1 MVDNSQKIAVLDVFR
16 FIGAVIVVL
25 VHYELIFGQFIVWG
39 ALGTTALSWFFMVS
53 GFVLSYVYP
62 SLSGWAATK
71 QFYKFRIIRIYPA
84 YAFAILVSS
93 TFVWLSYLSVGEA
106 FFVEAHRPFQITY
119 DLPEVKDTSFFL
131 IATLRHYLFTQ
142 SISGIETL
150 KLLFN
155 GPLWSLV
162 LEAYF
167 YLCFPLFLILLRKV
181 TTYKRVF
188 AVFIAGYLMQFGLIA
203 FFLPEAEYYDLATLN
218 VPVYT
223 NPIIRF
229 VEFVFGMLIYR
240 LFALSGIDKD
250 KGKVNLIPLLISIV
264 VYLFVI
270 WFGENYVPYQYSSF
284 FVAIPAVA
292 VLVYCMLNL
301 QWYPKG
307 ATLKLCELLGGL
319 SYIIYCLHWPFMEMV
334 QYFNLLPESWP
345 YQLHLPVL
353 ASILIGISY
362 LVYHFLEFPLRRKM
376 YKLLI
381 KKNKECNGA
390 CKSSLL

>member
-16 FIGAVIVVL
+16 FVGAIIVVF

-39 ALGTTALSWFFMVS
+39 ALGTTSLSWFFMVS

-62 SLSGWAATK
+62 SLQGWAATK
-71 QFYKFRIIRIYPA
+71 KFYKFRIIRIYPA
-84 YAFAILVSS
+84 YAFAIFISS

-106 FFVEAHRPFQITY
+106 FFIEAHRPFQITY

-131 IATLRHYLFTQ
+131 IATIRHYVFTQ
-142 SISGIETL
+142 SISSVETL

-167 YLCFPLFLILLRKV
+167 YLCFPLFLILLRNV
-181 TTYKRVF
+181 NSYKRVF
-188 AVFIAGYLMQFGLIA
+188 AVFIAGYAIQFGLIA
-203 FFLPEAEYYDLATLN
+203 YFLPEAEYYDLATLN

-229 VEFVFGMLIYR
+229 VEFVFGMLIYKIFV
-240 LFALSGIDKD
+240 LNGIDKG
-250 KGKVNLIPLLISIV
+250 KGKINLLPLLVSIL
-264 VYLFVI
+264 VYLAVI

-292 VLVYCMLNL
+292 ALVYCMLNL
-301 QWYPKG
+301 QWYPTG
-307 ATLKLCELLGGL
+307 ATLQFCELLGGL
-319 SYIIYCLHWPFMEMV
+319 SYVIYCLHWPYMEMA

-345 YQLHLPVL
+345 YQLHLAVL
-353 ASILIGISY
+353 VSILIGLSY

-381 KKNKECNGA
+381 KKQ
-390 CKSSLL
+390 

>member
-1 MVDNSQKIAVLDVFR
+1 MVDNSRKIPVLDVFR
-16 FIGAVIVVL
+16 FVGAVIVVF

-62 SLSGWAATK
+62 SLQGWAATK

-84 YAFAILVSS
+84 YAFAIFVSS
-93 TFVWLSYLSVGEA
+93 TFVWLSYLAVGEA

-131 IATLRHYLFTQ
+131 IATIRHYLFTQ
-142 SISGIETL
+142 SISSIETL

-181 TTYKRVF
+181 TTYKRVL
-188 AVFIAGYLMQFGLIA
+188 AVFIAGYVMQFFLIA
-203 FFLPEAEYYDLATLN
+203 YFLPEAEYYDLATLN

-223 NPIIRF
+223 NPVIRF

-240 LFALSGIDKD
+240 LFALAGIDKD
-250 KGKVNLIPLLISIV
+250 KGKVNLLPLVIAIL
-264 VYLFVI
+264 VYLGVI

-301 QWYPKG
+301 QWYPTG
-307 ATLKLCELLGGL
+307 GTLKFCELLGGL
-319 SYIIYCLHWPFMEMV
+319 SYVIYCLHWPYMEMV

-345 YQLHLPVL
+345 YQIHLPVL
-353 ASILIGISY
+353 AAILIGISY
-362 LVYHFLEFPLRRKM
+362 LVYRFLEFPLRRKM
-376 YKLLI
+376 YKWLI
-381 KKNKECNGA
+381 KKQ
-390 CKSSLL
+390 

>member
-16 FIGAVIVVL
+16 FVGAIIVVF

-39 ALGTTALSWFFMVS
+39 ALGTTSLSWFFMVS

-62 SLSGWAATK
+62 SLQGWAATK
-71 QFYKFRIIRIYPA
+71 KFYKFRIIRIYPA
-84 YAFAILVSS
+84 YAFAIFISS
-93 TFVWLSYLSVGEA
+93 TFVWLSYLSVGEV
-106 FFVEAHRPFQITY
+106 FFIEAHRPFQITY

-131 IATLRHYLFTQ
+131 IATIRHYVFTQ
-142 SISGIETL
+142 SISSVETL

-167 YLCFPLFLILLRKV
+167 YLCFPLFLILLRNV
-181 TTYKRVF
+181 NSYKRVF
-188 AVFIAGYLMQFGLIA
+188 AVFIAGYAIQFGLIEY
-203 FFLPEAEYYDLATLN
+203 FLPEAEYYDLATLN

-229 VEFVFGMLIYR
+229 VEFVFGMLIYKIFV
-240 LFALSGIDKD
+240 LNGIDKG
-250 KGKVNLIPLLISIV
+250 KGKINLLPLLVSIL
-264 VYLFVI
+264 VYLAVI

-292 VLVYCMLNL
+292 ALVYCMLNL
-301 QWYPKG
+301 QWYPTG
-307 ATLKLCELLGGL
+307 ATLQFCELLGGL
-319 SYIIYCLHWPFMEMV
+319 SYVIYCLHWPYMEMA

-345 YQLHLPVL
+345 YQLHLAVL
-353 ASILIGISY
+353 VSILIGLSY

-381 KKNKECNGA
+381 KKQ
-390 CKSSLL
+390 

>member
-1 MVDNSQKIAVLDVFR
+1 MVDNSRKIPVLDVFR
-16 FIGAVIVVL
+16 FVGAVIVVC

-62 SLSGWAATK
+62 TLRGWTDTK

-93 TFVWLSYLSVGEA
+93 SFVWLSYRAVGEV
-106 FFVEAHRPFQITY
+106 FFAEVQRPFQITY
-119 DLPEVKDTSFFL
+119 DLPAVKDTSFFF
-131 IATLRHYLFTQ
+131 IATIRHLLFTQ
-142 SISGIETL
+142 SISSIETY

-167 YLCFPLFLILLRKV
+167 YLCFPLFLILLKNV
-181 TTYKRVF
+181 NTYRRVF
-188 AVFIAGYLMQFGLIA
+188 AVFIAGYVMQFGLIA

-223 NPIIRF
+223 NPVIRF
-229 VEFVFGMLIYR
+229 VEFVFGMLIYK
-240 LFALSGIDKD
+240 LFALNGIDKD
-250 KGKVNLIPLLISIV
+250 KGRVDLLPLLASIF
-264 VYLFVI
+264 VYLFFI

-284 FVAIPAVA
+284 FVVIPAVA
-292 VLVYCMLNL
+292 VMVYCMLNL
-301 QWYPKG
+301 QWYPTG
-307 ATLKLCELLGGL
+307 RTLKFCELLGGL
-319 SYIIYCLHWPFMEMV
+319 SYVIYCLHWPYMEMV

-353 ASILIGISY
+353 TGILIGLSY
-362 LVYHFLEFPLRRKM
+362 LVYRFLEFPLRRKM

-381 KKNKECNGA
+381 KKP
-390 CKSSLL
+390 

>member
-1 MVDNSQKIAVLDVFR
+1 MLDVFR
-16 FIGAVIVVL
+16 FVGALIVVC

-62 SLSGWAATK
+62 QLQGWAETK

-84 YAFAILVSS
+84 YAFAIFVSS
-93 TFVWLSYLSVGEA
+93 TFVWLSYLAVGEA

-131 IATLRHYLFTQ
+131 IATIRHYLFTQ
-142 SISGIETL
+142 SISSIETL

-167 YLCFPLFLILLRKV
+167 YLCFPLFLILLKNVNSYRS
-181 TTYKRVF
+181 VF
-188 AVFIAGYLMQFGLIA
+188 AVFVGGYIMQFALIA
-203 FFLPEAEYYDLATLN
+203 YFLPEAEYYDLATLN

-229 VEFVFGMLIYR
+229 VEFVFGMLIYK
-240 LFALSGIDKD
+240 LFALNGIDKD
-250 KGKVNLIPLLISIV
+250 RGRVSLPPLIVAIL
-264 VYLFVI
+264 VYLFFI
-270 WFGENYVPYQYSSF
+270 WWGENYVPYQYSSF
-284 FVAIPAVA
+284 FVVIPAVA
-292 VLVYCMLNL
+292 VMVYCMLNL
-301 QWYPKG
+301 QWYPTG
-307 ATLKLCELLGGL
+307 GMLKFCELLGGL
-319 SYIIYCLHWPFMEMV
+319 SYVIYCLHWPYMEMV

-353 ASILIGISY
+353 AGILIFLSW
-362 LVYHFLEFPLRRKM
+362 LVYRFLEFPLRRTM
-376 YKLLI
+376 YRLMI
-381 KKNKECNGA
+381 KKR
-390 CKSSLL
+390 

>member
-1 MVDNSQKIAVLDVFR
+1 MIDVFR
-16 FIGAVIVVL
+16 FVGAVIVVL

-62 SLSGWAATK
+62 SLQGWVATK

-106 FFVEAHRPFQITY
+106 FFAEAHRPFQITY

-131 IATLRHYLFTQ
+131 IATIRHYLFTQ
-142 SISGIETL
+142 SISSIETL

-167 YLCFPLFLILLRKV
+167 YLCFPLFLILLRNV
-181 TTYKRVF
+181 NSYKRVF
-188 AVFIAGYLMQFGLIA
+188 AVFIAGYAMQFGLIA
-203 FFLPEAEYYDLATLN
+203 YFLPEAEYYDLATLN

-229 VEFVFGMLIYR
+229 VEFVFGMLIYKI
-240 LFALSGIDKD
+240 FALSGIDKD
-250 KGKVNLIPLLISIV
+250 KGKVNLLPLIIAILI
-264 VYLFVI
+264 YLAVI

-292 VLVYCMLNL
+292 FLVYCMLNL
-301 QWYPKG
+301 QWYPTG
-307 ATLKLCELLGGL
+307 ATLKFCELLGGL
-319 SYIIYCLHWPFMEMV
+319 SYIIYCLHWPYMEMI

-353 ASILIGISY
+353 TGILIGLSY

-381 KKNKECNGA
+381 GKK
-390 CKSSLL
+390 

>member
-16 FIGAVIVVL
+16 FVGAIIVVF

-39 ALGTTALSWFFMVS
+39 ALGTTSLSWFFMVS

-62 SLSGWAATK
+62 SLQGWAATK
-71 QFYKFRIIRIYPA
+71 KFYKFRIIRIYPA
-84 YAFAILVSS
+84 YAFAIFISS
-93 TFVWLSYLSVGEA
+93 TFVWLSYLSVGEV
-106 FFVEAHRPFQITY
+106 FFIEAHRPFQITY

-131 IATLRHYLFTQ
+131 IATIRHYVFTQ
-142 SISGIETL
+142 SISSVETL

-167 YLCFPLFLILLRKV
+167 YLCFPLFLILLRNV
-181 TTYKRVF
+181 NSYKRVF
-188 AVFIAGYLMQFGLIA
+188 AVFIAGYAIQFGLIA
-203 FFLPEAEYYDLATLN
+203 YFLPEAEYYDLATLN

-229 VEFVFGMLIYR
+229 VEFVFGMLIYKIFV
-240 LFALSGIDKD
+240 LNGIDKG
-250 KGKVNLIPLLISIV
+250 KGKINLLPLLVSIL
-264 VYLFVI
+264 VYLAVI

-292 VLVYCMLNL
+292 ALVYCMLNL
-301 QWYPKG
+301 QWYPTG
-307 ATLKLCELLGGL
+307 ATLQFCELLGGL
-319 SYIIYCLHWPFMEMV
+319 SYVIYCLHWPYMEMA

-345 YQLHLPVL
+345 YQLHLAVL
-353 ASILIGISY
+353 VSILIGLSY

-381 KKNKECNGA
+381 KKQ
-390 CKSSLL
+390 

>member
-1 MVDNSQKIAVLDVFR
+1 MVDNSRKIPVLDVFR
-16 FIGAVIVVL
+16 FVGAVIVVF

-62 SLSGWAATK
+62 SLRGWAEIR

-93 TFVWLSYLSVGEA
+93 TFVWLSYMAVGEA

-119 DLPEVKDTSFFL
+119 DLPEEKDSSFFL
-131 IATLRHYLFTQ
+131 IATIRHYLFAQ
-142 SISGIETL
+142 SISSIETL

-167 YLCFPLFLILLRKV
+167 YLCFPLFLILLKNV
-181 TTYKRVF
+181 NTYKRVF
-188 AVFIAGYLMQFGLIA
+188 AVLIGGYIMQFLLIA
-203 FFLPEAEYYDLATLN
+203 YFLPEAEYYDLATLN

-223 NPIIRF
+223 NPVIRF

-240 LFALSGIDKD
+240 IFALSGIDKD
-250 KGKVNLIPLLISIV
+250 DGKVNLVPLLISIC
-264 VYLFVI
+264 VYLAVI
-270 WFGENYVPYQYSSF
+270 WFGQNYVPYQYSSF

-292 VLVYCMLNL
+292 VLVYCMLSL
-301 QWYPKG
+301 QWYPTG
-307 ATLKLCELLGGL
+307 GTLKFCELLGGL
-319 SYIIYCLHWPFMEMV
+319 SYIIYCLHWPYMEMV

-345 YQLHLPVL
+345 HQLHLPVL
-353 ASILIGISY
+353 VSLLVCLSY
-362 LVYHFLEFPLRRKM
+362 LVYRFLELPLRRKM

-381 KKNKECNGA
+381 KKH
-390 CKSSLL
+390 

>member
-1 MVDNSQKIAVLDVFR
+1 MVDNSQKIAVLDIFR
-16 FIGAVIVVL
+16 FVGAVIVVF

-39 ALGTTALSWFFMVS
+39 ALGTTSLSWFFMVS

-62 SLSGWAATK
+62 SLQGWVATK
-71 QFYKFRIIRIYPA
+71 KFYKFRIIRIYPA
-84 YAFAILVSS
+84 YAFAIFISS

-106 FFVEAHRPFQITY
+106 FFIEAHRPFQITY

-131 IATLRHYLFTQ
+131 IATIRHYVFTQ
-142 SISGIETL
+142 SISSIETL

-167 YLCFPLFLILLRKV
+167 YLCFPLFLILLRNV
-181 TTYKRVF
+181 NSYKRVF
-188 AVFIAGYLMQFGLIA
+188 AVFIAGYAIQFGLIEY
-203 FFLPEAEYYDLATLN
+203 FLPEAEYYDLATLN

-229 VEFVFGMLIYR
+229 VEFVFGMLIYKIFV
-240 LFALSGIDKD
+240 LNGIDKG
-250 KGKVNLIPLLISIV
+250 KGKINLLPLLVSIL
-264 VYLFVI
+264 VYLAVI

-292 VLVYCMLNL
+292 ALVYCMLNL
-301 QWYPKG
+301 QWYPTG
-307 ATLKLCELLGGL
+307 ATLQFCELLGGL
-319 SYIIYCLHWPFMEMV
+319 SYVIYCLHWPYMEMV

-345 YQLHLPVL
+345 YQLHLAVL
-353 ASILIGISY
+353 VSILIGLSY

-381 KKNKECNGA
+381 KRQ
-390 CKSSLL
+390 

>member
-16 FIGAVIVVL
+16 FVGAIIVVF

-39 ALGTTALSWFFMVS
+39 ALGTTSLSWFFMVS

-62 SLSGWAATK
+62 SLQGWAATK
-71 QFYKFRIIRIYPA
+71 KFYKFRIIRIYPA
-84 YAFAILVSS
+84 YAFAIFISS
-93 TFVWLSYLSVGEA
+93 TFVWLSYLSVGEV
-106 FFVEAHRPFQITY
+106 FFIEAHRPFQITY

-131 IATLRHYLFTQ
+131 IATIRHYVFTQ
-142 SISGIETL
+142 SISSVETL

-167 YLCFPLFLILLRKV
+167 YLCFPLFLILLRNV
-181 TTYKRVF
+181 NSYKRVF
-188 AVFIAGYLMQFGLIA
+188 AVFIAGYAIQFGLIEY
-203 FFLPEAEYYDLATLN
+203 FLPEAEYYDLATLN

-223 NPIIRF
+223 NPIIRY
-229 VEFVFGMLIYR
+229 VEFVLGMLIYKIFV
-240 LFALSGIDKD
+240 LNGIDKG
-250 KGKVNLIPLLISIV
+250 KGKINLLPLLVSIL
-264 VYLFVI
+264 VYLAVI

-292 VLVYCMLNL
+292 ALVYCMLNL
-301 QWYPKG
+301 QWYPTG
-307 ATLKLCELLGGL
+307 ATLQFCELLGGL
-319 SYIIYCLHWPFMEMV
+319 SYVIYCLHWPYMEMA

-345 YQLHLPVL
+345 YQLHLAVL
-353 ASILIGISY
+353 VSILIGLSY

-381 KKNKECNGA
+381 KKQ
-390 CKSSLL
+390 

>member
-16 FIGAVIVVL
+16 FVGAIIVVF

-39 ALGTTALSWFFMVS
+39 ALGTTSLSWFFMVS

-62 SLSGWAATK
+62 SLQGWAATK
-71 QFYKFRIIRIYPA
+71 KFYKFRIIRIYPA
-84 YAFAILVSS
+84 YAFAIFISS

-106 FFVEAHRPFQITY
+106 FFIEAHRPFQITY

-131 IATLRHYLFTQ
+131 IATIRHYVFTQ
-142 SISGIETL
+142 SISSVETL

-167 YLCFPLFLILLRKV
+167 YLCFPLFLILLRNV
-181 TTYKRVF
+181 NSYKRVF
-188 AVFIAGYLMQFGLIA
+188 AVFIAGYAIQFGLIA
-203 FFLPEAEYYDLATLN
+203 YFLPEAEYYDLATLN

-229 VEFVFGMLIYR
+229 VEFVFGMLIYKIFV
-240 LFALSGIDKD
+240 LNGIDKG
-250 KGKVNLIPLLISIV
+250 KGKINLLPLLVSIL
-264 VYLFVI
+264 VYLAVI

-292 VLVYCMLNL
+292 ALVYCMLNL
-301 QWYPKG
+301 QWYPTG
-307 ATLKLCELLGGL
+307 ATLQFCELLGGL
-319 SYIIYCLHWPFMEMV
+319 SYVIYCLHWPYMEMA

-345 YQLHLPVL
+345 YQLHLAVL
-353 ASILIGISY
+353 VSILIGLSY
-362 LVYHFLEFPLRRKM
+362 LVYRFLEFPLRRKM

-381 KKNKECNGA
+381 KKQ
-390 CKSSLL
+390 

>member
-16 FIGAVIVVL
+16 FVGAIIVVF

-39 ALGTTALSWFFMVS
+39 ALGTTSLSWFFMVS

-62 SLSGWAATK
+62 SLQGWAATK
-71 QFYKFRIIRIYPA
+71 KFYKFRIIRIYPA
-84 YAFAILVSS
+84 YAFAIFISS

-106 FFVEAHRPFQITY
+106 FFIEAHRPFQITY

-131 IATLRHYLFTQ
+131 IATIRHYVFTQ
-142 SISGIETL
+142 SISSVETL

-167 YLCFPLFLILLRKV
+167 YLCFPLFLILLRNV
-181 TTYKRVF
+181 NSYKRVF
-188 AVFIAGYLMQFGLIA
+188 AVFIAGYAIQFGLIEY
-203 FFLPEAEYYDLATLN
+203 FLPEAEYYDLATLN

-229 VEFVFGMLIYR
+229 VEFVFGMLIYKIFV
-240 LFALSGIDKD
+240 LNGIDKG
-250 KGKVNLIPLLISIV
+250 KGKINLLPLLVSIL
-264 VYLFVI
+264 VYLAVI

-292 VLVYCMLNL
+292 ALVYCMLNL
-301 QWYPKG
+301 QWYPTG
-307 ATLKLCELLGGL
+307 ATLQFCELLGGL
-319 SYIIYCLHWPFMEMV
+319 SYVIYCLHWPYMEMA

-345 YQLHLPVL
+345 YQLHLAVL
-353 ASILIGISY
+353 VSILIGLSY

-381 KKNKECNGA
+381 KKQ
-390 CKSSLL
+390 

>member
-1 MVDNSQKIAVLDVFR
+1 MVDNSRKIPVLDVFR
-16 FIGAVIVVL
+16 FVGALIVVC

-62 SLSGWAATK
+62 QLQGWVETK

-84 YAFAILVSS
+84 YAFAIFVSS
-93 TFVWLSYLSVGEA
+93 TFVWLSYLAVGEA
-106 FFVEAHRPFQITY
+106 FFAEAHRPFQITY

-131 IATLRHYLFTQ
+131 IATIRHYLFTQ
-142 SISGIETL
+142 SISSIETL

-167 YLCFPLFLILLRKV
+167 YLCFPLFLILLKNVNSYRS
-181 TTYKRVF
+181 VF
-188 AVFIAGYLMQFGLIA
+188 AVFVGGYIMQFGLIA

-229 VEFVFGMLIYR
+229 VEFVFGMLIYK
-240 LFALSGIDKD
+240 LFALNGIDKD
-250 KGKVNLIPLLISIV
+250 RGRVSLPPLVIAIL
-264 VYLFVI
+264 VYLFFI
-270 WFGENYVPYQYSSF
+270 WWGENYVPYQYSSF
-284 FVAIPAVA
+284 FVVIPAVA
-292 VLVYCMLNL
+292 VMVYCMLNL
-301 QWYPKG
+301 QWYPTG
-307 ATLKLCELLGGL
+307 RMLKFCELLGGL
-319 SYIIYCLHWPFMEMV
+319 SYVIYCLHWPYMEMV

-353 ASILIGISY
+353 AGILIFLSW
-362 LVYHFLEFPLRRKM
+362 LVYRFLEFPLRRKM
-376 YKLLI
+376 YRLLI
-381 KKNKECNGA
+381 KKR
-390 CKSSLL
+390 

>member
-16 FIGAVIVVL
+16 FVGAVIVVF
-25 VHYELIFGQFIVWG
+25 VHYELIFGKFIVWG

-62 SLSGWAATK
+62 SLQGWAATK

-84 YAFAILVSS
+84 YAFAIFVSS

-106 FFVEAHRPFQITY
+106 FFIEAHRPFQITY

-131 IATLRHYLFTQ
+131 IATIRHYVFTQ
-142 SISGIETL
+142 SISSIETL

-167 YLCFPLFLILLRKV
+167 YLCFPLFLILLRNV
-181 TTYKRVF
+181 NSYKRVF
-188 AVFIAGYLMQFGLIA
+188 AVFIAGYAMQFGLIA
-203 FFLPEAEYYDLATLN
+203 YFLPEAEYYDLATLN

-229 VEFVFGMLIYR
+229 VEFVFGMLIYKIFV
-240 LFALSGIDKD
+240 LNGIDKD
-250 KGKVNLIPLLISIV
+250 KGKINLLPLLISIL
-264 VYLFVI
+264 VYLVVI

-292 VLVYCMLNL
+292 ALVYCMLNL
-301 QWYPKG
+301 QWYPTG
-307 ATLKLCELLGGL
+307 ATLKFCELLGGL
-319 SYIIYCLHWPFMEMV
+319 SYVIYCLHWPYMEMV
-334 QYFNLLPESWP
+334 QYFNLLPESWS
-345 YQLHLPVL
+345 YQLHLAVL
-353 ASILIGISY
+353 ASILIGLSY

-381 KKNKECNGA
+381 KKQ
-390 CKSSLL
+390 

>member
-1 MVDNSQKIAVLDVFR
+1 MVDNSRKIPVLDVFR
-16 FIGAVIVVL
+16 FVGAVIVVF

-62 SLSGWAATK
+62 SLRGWAGIR

-84 YAFAILVSS
+84 YAFAILLSS
-93 TFVWLSYLSVGEA
+93 TFVWLSYRVVGEA
-106 FFVEAHRPFQITY
+106 FFTEVHRPFQLTY
-119 DLPEVKDTSFFL
+119 DLPGEKDTSFFL
-131 IATLRHYLFTQ
+131 IATIRHYLFAQ
-142 SISGIETL
+142 SISSIETL
-150 KLLFN
+150 KLVFN

-167 YLCFPLFLILLRKV
+167 YLCFPLFLLLLKNV
-181 TTYKRVF
+181 NTYRRVF
-188 AVFIAGYLMQFGLIA
+188 AVFAGGYIMQFLLIA
-203 FFLPEAEYYDLATLN
+203 WFLPETEYYDLATLN

-229 VEFVFGMLIYR
+229 VEFVFGMLIYKI
-240 LFALSGIDKD
+240 FALSGIDKD
-250 KGKVNLIPLLISIV
+250 KGKINLIPLLISIC
-264 VYLFVI
+264 VYLAVI

-301 QWYPKG
+301 QWYPTG
-307 ATLKLCELLGGL
+307 GTLKFCELLGGL
-319 SYIIYCLHWPFMEMV
+319 SYIIYCLHWPYMEMV

-345 YQLHLPVL
+345 YQLHLPLL
-353 ASILIGISY
+353 ASLLIGLSY
-362 LVYHFLEFPLRRKM
+362 LVYRFLELPLRRKM
-376 YKLLI
+376 YNVLI
-381 KKNKECNGA
+381 KKP
-390 CKSSLL
+390 

>member
-16 FIGAVIVVL
+16 FVGAVIVVF

-62 SLSGWAATK
+62 SLQGWAATK

-84 YAFAILVSS
+84 YAFAIFISS

-106 FFVEAHRPFQITY
+106 FFIEAHRPFQITY

-131 IATLRHYLFTQ
+131 IATIRHYVFTQ
-142 SISGIETL
+142 SISSVETL

-167 YLCFPLFLILLRKV
+167 YLCFPLFLILLRNV
-181 TTYKRVF
+181 NSYKRVF
-188 AVFIAGYLMQFGLIA
+188 AVFIAGYAMQFGLIA
-203 FFLPEAEYYDLATLN
+203 YFLPEAEYYDLATLN

-229 VEFVFGMLIYR
+229 VEFVFGMLIYKVFV
-240 LFALSGIDKD
+240 LNGIDKD
-250 KGKVNLIPLLISIV
+250 KGKINLQPLLISIL
-264 VYLFVI
+264 VYLAVI

-301 QWYPKG
+301 QWYPTG
-307 ATLKLCELLGGL
+307 ATLQFCELLGGL
-319 SYIIYCLHWPFMEMV
+319 SYVIYCLHWPYMEMA

-345 YQLHLPVL
+345 YQLHLAVL
-353 ASILIGISY
+353 VSILIGLSY

-381 KKNKECNGA
+381 KKQ
-390 CKSSLL
+390 

>member
-16 FIGAVIVVL
+16 FVGAIIVVF

-39 ALGTTALSWFFMVS
+39 ALGTTSLSWFFMVS

-62 SLSGWAATK
+62 SLQGWAATK
-71 QFYKFRIIRIYPA
+71 KFYKFRIIRIYPA
-84 YAFAILVSS
+84 YAFAIFISS
-93 TFVWLSYLSVGEA
+93 TFVWLSYLSVGEV
-106 FFVEAHRPFQITY
+106 FFIEAHRPFQITY

-131 IATLRHYLFTQ
+131 IATIRHYVFTQ
-142 SISGIETL
+142 SISSVETL

-167 YLCFPLFLILLRKV
+167 YLCFPLFLILLRNV
-181 TTYKRVF
+181 NSYKRVF
-188 AVFIAGYLMQFGLIA
+188 AVFIAGYAIQFGLIEY
-203 FFLPEAEYYDLATLN
+203 FLPEAEYYDLATLN

-229 VEFVFGMLIYR
+229 VEFVFGMLIYKIFV
-240 LFALSGIDKD
+240 LNGIDKG
-250 KGKVNLIPLLISIV
+250 KGKINLLPLLVSIL
-264 VYLFVI
+264 VYLAVI

-292 VLVYCMLNL
+292 ALVYCMLNL
-301 QWYPKG
+301 QWYPTG
-307 ATLKLCELLGGL
+307 ATLQFCELLGGL
-319 SYIIYCLHWPFMEMV
+319 SYVIYCLHWPYMEMA
-334 QYFNLLPESWP
+334 QYFHLLPDSWP
-345 YQLHLPVL
+345 YQLHLAVL
-353 ASILIGISY
+353 VSILIGLSY

-381 KKNKECNGA
+381 KKQ
-390 CKSSLL
+390 